1 MPIESSYFRERAWR
15 RCKRAEPREVRA
27 IIFVPIEP
35 HVSIER
41 LLGLSLAFRGW
52 RKKVRPRPHAPADPY
67 DSTTRRGRASFGA
80 TILAHFNVILIAFIH
95 EIH

>member
-41 LLGLSLAFRGW
+41 ILGLSLAFRGW
-52 RKKVRPRPHAPADPY
+52 RKKVRPRTRAQAVPY
-67 DSTTRRGRASFGA
+67 DSTALRGRTSCRA
-80 TILAHFNVILIAFIH
+80 TILAHFNVIKIASVRQIH
-95 EIH
+95 

>member
-27 IIFVPIEP
+27 TIFVPIEP

-52 RKKVRPRPHAPADPY
+52 RKKVRPRTRSRADPY
-67 DSTTRRGRASFGA
+67 DFTARRGHARDRA
-80 TILAHFNVILIAFIH
+80 TILAHFNVMLIAFIQEPH
-95 EIH
+95 